1 MCLLPRK
8 VRVTSSCNLSPPW
21 DSCCGSHKCYSLDHL
36 REFLVP
42 HATYGGYVILL
53 STLDAICH
61 FLKLLLVTLE
71 ECHQFQ
77 FLSTCSS
84 KFSLGRG
91 HVRPPKGACF
101 VLCCSHYNINKPPA
115 SIAQSTSATH
125 HITHFITDGERNIKF
140 VVATHSNTLM
150 VYDNVTLE
158 WTAQVSHPPVAVRTA
173 TFG

>member
-61 FLKLLLVTLE
+61 FLTSLLVTLVLKNAIS
-71 ECHQFQ
+71 FN
-77 FLSTCSS
+77 FLA
-84 KFSLGRG
+84 L
-91 HVRPPKGACF
+91 
-101 VLCCSHYNINKPPA
+101 VL
-115 SIAQSTSATH
+115 QSFPWVGDMLDPLKEHALYCVVVT
-125 HITHFITDGERNIKF
+125 IT
-140 VVATHSNTLM
+140 
-150 VYDNVTLE
+150 
-158 WTAQVSHPPVAVRTA
+158 
-173 TFG
+173 